1 MSLCFR
7 VVPVFCA
14 LVLGG
19 LLAPVGVRAEGQG
32 QGIKL
37 EAVLVWGTNDAESP
51 DPKHKPVTEE
61 VAKKLACLPFK
72 YTNYFEVNRKSLTL
86 TETGPARTR
95 LSKDCEVSVRQVG
108 RGQVEVTLF
117 GRGQPVGT
125 ITQKLKKGEALVTGG
140 NAANFTAWFVVL
152 KQVE

>member
-1 MSLCFR
+1 MSLCLR
-7 VVPVFCA
+7 VVSAV
-14 LVLGG
+14 
-19 LLAPVGVRAEGQG
+19 LLACVCAPWGARAEDQD
-32 QGIKL
+32 IKL
-37 EAVLVWGTNDAESP
+37 EAVLVWGTNDAQSP
-51 DPKHKPVTEE
+51 DPRHKPVTEE
-61 VAKKLACLPFK
+61 VAKKLAGLPFK

-86 TETGPARTR
+86 GESAPARTR
-95 LSKDCEVSVRQVG
+95 LSKDCEVSVRRLG
-108 RGQVEVTLF
+108 KGQVEVTLF